1 MTAAD
6 FAALGTCVLLPA
18 SAAGPFPL
26 SEQFVRREVTEGYPG
41 HALRL
46 GLRIVDA
53 DCVAVPGA
61 AVEIWQTDAS
71 GDYSAFEDNGDGKDE
86 AAGTTFMRGTQI
98 ADEEGI
104 VEFHTVYPGWY
115 PGRTV
120 HIHLR
125 VRVDESL
132 VLTGQLYF
140 DDAYTAEV
148 MQRHPAYVEFGLPD
162 TTNATDGLAGD
173 VENDGSLISIA
184 AEREGSVGLV
194 NVSVAV

>member
-1 MTAAD
+1 M
-6 FAALGTCVLLPA
+6 LLPA